1 MGSAKKVSVKSS
13 DSHSRGAAKKSSP
26 ARREST
32 KTLHTSA
39 HRGDHLQSTERSEF
53 YRPRKELI
61 TLRVDAD
68 VLTSFRKTGDG
79 YQATMNKFLK
89 TAMVEALMREGSG
102 GVAGDP
108 FQGSSPAL
116 TDSTF
121 FKPKKVQMSLRLDSD
136 VVGWYKGKGK
146 GYQTVMNRYLRL
158 AMLELT
164 HSEGRIRRTSSVE
177 ASCW

>member
-1 MGSAKKVSVKSS
+1 M
-13 DSHSRGAAKKSSP
+13 
-26 ARREST
+26 
-32 KTLHTSA
+32 KTLNTPA
-39 HRGDHLQSTERSEF
+39 HGGDHLRSTVRSEF
-53 YRPRKELI
+53 YKPRKELI

-89 TAMVEALMREGSG
+89 TAMVEALMREKSG

-108 FQGSSPAL
+108 FRGSSPAL
-116 TDSTF
+116 TESAF

-136 VVGWYKGKGK
+136 VVGWYKAKGK

-164 HSEGRIRRTSSVE
+164 HSSESD
-177 ASCW
+177 